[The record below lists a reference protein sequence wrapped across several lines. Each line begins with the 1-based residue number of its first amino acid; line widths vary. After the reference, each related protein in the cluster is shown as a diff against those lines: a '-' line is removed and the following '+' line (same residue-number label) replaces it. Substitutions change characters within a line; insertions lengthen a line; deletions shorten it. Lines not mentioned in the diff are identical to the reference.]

1 MLAKQRAW
9 VKRVSRLIEFMSY
22 EWAKDEKWLAY
33 YQQQGPKRVKSED
46 PKVRRQEEEGMK
58 RAYYGS

>member
-33 YQQQGPKRVKSED
+33 Y
-46 PKVRRQEEEGMK
+46 
-58 RAYYGS
+58 

>member
-46 PKVRRQEEEGMK
+46 PNVRR
-58 RAYYGS
+58 